1 MEMQIKLQ
9 LGKLRLQLP
18 LSEIIATQQE
28 TNHLEILPVHLHHIM
43 ALEILPMYHKDPFDR
58 LLAAQANVEG
68 AILLSCDQVFTHY
81 PVNVVW

>member
-1 MEMQIKLQ
+1 MQIKLQ

-28 TNHLEILPVHLHHIM
+28 TNHLEILPVHLHHVM

-58 LLAAQANVEG
+58 LLG
-68 AILLSCDQVFTHY
+68 IWKILIYLLLCLHTATY
-81 PVNVVW
+81 